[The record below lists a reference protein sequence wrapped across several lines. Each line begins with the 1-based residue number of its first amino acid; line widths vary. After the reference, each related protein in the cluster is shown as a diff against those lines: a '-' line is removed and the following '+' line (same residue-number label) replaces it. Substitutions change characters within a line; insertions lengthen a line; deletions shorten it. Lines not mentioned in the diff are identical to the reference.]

1 MSYRENTANWQWKY
15 FAAPDIPD
23 VLENI
28 TGFIDENI
36 VLPDGRTVNGV
47 EFKFAESGIL
57 DMYEIIKPRPATLA
71 RTILTADFTAD
82 CDGSLLLGVAADWR
96 WALYFNGSIKLDAR
110 VCANSEAPVRPDN
123 HLQEI
128 NYKKGRNQLVFEIFG
143 GGTFMT
149 TACKIMEVPETLTM
163 KYKPFISY
171 PDAEYNAI
179 SVIFTANRK
188 TPAAVDYRLQGT
200 KEWTRVYDNL
210 GGQARHDR
218 AVHHIRLTDL
228 EPGKVYEYQAVLIDD
243 CRALEEFPFEI
254 DTFKTAPAKGDFRF
268 SVTADLQNPATRRAF
283 LEGLVGKNNTFKPDF
298 MAFCGD
304 LFWTTDYDL
313 SVMDEFIVPYREIT
327 ENHLPLVMVRGNHE
341 IYGKDSNRFFEYFTA
356 PDPGRE
362 AYYMFRWGDVCF
374 LVLDFCDDHPR
385 QAPPSTRQYHDF
397 EPYLAAEAKWLKNA
411 INLPMCRD
419 AKYRIVLAHGIPVG
433 DGREYMPN
441 HVRQVIDPVLKGENP
456 QLKIHLWLGGHVH
469 RPFRSIPL
477 KNACYSML
485 KFEDF
490 LGGGLPPLGVNYN
503 FPVVITGGPTG
514 KLGENMQFTSIDV
527 EVSDKCLTVH
537 SRDRYQNEFDCV
549 TITPEGVVEEVKRSE
564 EFAYYEY

>member
-1 MSYRENTANWQWKY
+1 MSFKENTANWQWRY
-15 FAAPDIPD
+15 FAAPDMPD

-28 TGFIDENI
+28 TGFIEESI
-36 VLPDGRTVNGV
+36 ALPDGRTVKGV
-47 EFKFAESGIL
+47 DFKFAADGML
-57 DMYEIIKPRPATLA
+57 DMYDIIAERPAILA
-71 RTILTADFTAD
+71 RTILTADFNAD
-82 CDGSLLLGVAADWR
+82 CDGALLLGVAADWTWSFR
-96 WALYFNGSIKLDAR
+96 FNGKILLDAR
-110 VCANSEAPVRPDN
+110 VCANSEAPIRPDN

-128 NYKKGRNQLVFEIFG
+128 NYRKGRNQVVFEIFG
-143 GGTFMT
+143 GQHMT
-149 TACKIMEVPETLTM
+149 TACKIMEEPEKLTM

-171 PDAEYNAI
+171 PDAEYNAV

-200 KEWTRVYDNL
+200 TQWQRVYDNL

-218 AVHHIRLTDL
+218 AVHHIRLSDL
-228 EPGKVYEYQAVLIDD
+228 QPGSVYEYKAVLIDD
-243 CRALEEFPFEI
+243 SRALEEFPFET
-254 DTFKTAPAKGDFRF
+254 DTFKTAPDSGDFRF
-268 SVTADLQNPATRRAF
+268 SVTADLQNPATRSSF

-313 SVMDEFIVPYREIT
+313 AVMDEFIVPYREIT

-374 LVLDFCDDHPR
+374 FVLDFCDDHCR

-397 EPYLAAEAKWLKNA
+397 EPYLAAEAKWLKNVV
-411 INLPMCRD
+411 NLPMCRD

-433 DGREYMPN
+433 DAKDYMPG
-441 HVRQVIDPVLKGENP
+441 HVRQVIDPVFGGEKP
-456 QLKIHLWLGGHVH
+456 QVQIHLWLGGHVH
-469 RPFRSIPL
+469 RPFRSVPL

-485 KFEDF
+485 PLKEFQGE
-490 LGGGLPPLGVNYN
+490 GTLPPLGVNYS
-503 FPVVITGGPTG
+503 FPVVITGGPG
-514 KLGENMQFTSIDV
+514 KKLGDNMQFTSIDV
-527 EVSDKCLTVH
+527 EVSGDCLTVH

-549 TITPEGVVEEVKRSE
+549 TITPDGVITEVNRNE
-564 EFAYYEY
+564 EFRYYEY